1 MLEEFISIALEAFTN
16 ANGDVDKF
24 ELQLRRKLMVYNT
37 GVTTVTPGIPAPT
50 ITNAIVTPHF
60 EKIVNALDV
69 NNPIFQELENIDVNN
84 LSDQDILELA
94 KKMGLMVNPNEII
107 DE

>member
-1 MLEEFISIALEAFTN
+1 MLEEFISVALQAFAD

-37 GVTTVTPGIPAPT
+37 GVASAAPVTPQFTPT
-50 ITNAIVTPHF
+50 SMVTPEF
-60 EKIVNALDV
+60 EKIVNAFDV
-69 NNPIFQELENIDVNN
+69 NDPVFKELENIDVNN
-84 LSDQDILELA
+84 MSDADIFALA
-94 KKMGLMVNPNEII
+94 QKMGLMVQPENLT

>member
-37 GVTTVTPGIPAPT
+37 GVTTVTPGIPDPT

>member
-1 MLEEFISIALEAFTN
+1 MLEEFISVALEAFSN

-37 GVTTVTPGIPAPT
+37 GVASAAPVTPQA
-50 ITNAIVTPHF
+50 ITNSIVTPEF
-60 EKIVNALDV
+60 EKVVNSLDV
-69 NNPIFQELENIDVNN
+69 NDPIFQELENVDVNS
-84 LSDQDILELA
+84 LSDEDILALA
-94 KKMGLMVNPNEII
+94 RKMGLMTNSQEESF

>member
-1 MLEEFISIALEAFTN
+1 MLEEFISVALEAFTN

-37 GVTTVTPGIPAPT
+37 GVTSVASVTPSSVS
-50 ITNAIVTPHF
+50 NNIVTPKF
-60 EKIVNALDV
+60 ESVVNALDV
-69 NNPIFQELENIDVNN
+69 NDPIFKELENIDVNN
-84 LSDQDILELA
+84 MSDEDILALA
-94 KKMGLMVNPNEII
+94 RKMGLMTTSQEESF